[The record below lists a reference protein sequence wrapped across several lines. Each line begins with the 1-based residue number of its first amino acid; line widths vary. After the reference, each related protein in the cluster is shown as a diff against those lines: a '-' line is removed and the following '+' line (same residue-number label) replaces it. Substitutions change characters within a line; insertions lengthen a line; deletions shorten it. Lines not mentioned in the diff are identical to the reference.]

1 MKVTYVSILA
11 LVLVLLSGIPLISSP
26 SATNYANARY
36 ANTQA
41 QSNAN
46 ECDTG
51 TNCAINSAQTQG
63 DRSAS
68 SPTNLQIT
76 ETSGTVPS
84 PIATSPPPGQLY
96 TAHSPSCSAAS
107 AGQTPLVRCRPGTT
121 TLSSP
126 WNQFDEM
133 ICQRFSDGLVQ
144 CAFNRVSPR
153 PFWVSTCEGPL
164 PPVGFPSPFDFS
176 INCRT

>member
-1 MKVTYVSILA
+1 MKVTYVSLLV
-11 LVLVLLSGIPLISSP
+11 LVLVLLSGVPLISSP
-26 SATNYANARY
+26 STTNYANARY

-51 TNCAINSAQTQG
+51 TNCAMNSAQSQG
-63 DRSAS
+63 DGSAS

-76 ETSGTVPS
+76 ETGSTVPS
-84 PIATSPPPGQLY
+84 PTATSPPPGQSY

-107 AGQTPLVRCRPGTT
+107 AGQPSVRCRPGTT
-121 TLSSP
+121 TLPSP
-126 WNQFDEM
+126 WNQFDNM
-133 ICQRFSDGLVQ
+133 HCQRFSSGEVQ
-144 CAFNRVSPR
+144 CDFNRLSQR
-153 PFWVSTCEGPL
+153 PAWVNTCEGPL